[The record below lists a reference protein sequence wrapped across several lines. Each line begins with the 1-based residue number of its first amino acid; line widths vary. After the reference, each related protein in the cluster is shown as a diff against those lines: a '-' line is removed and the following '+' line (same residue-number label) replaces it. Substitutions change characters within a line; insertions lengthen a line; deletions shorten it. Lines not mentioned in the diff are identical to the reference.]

1 MSDLFRR
8 TKIIAT
14 LGPASESPEV
24 LERLIRAGAD
34 VVRLNFS
41 HGTADEHRL
50 RAERVRAIAARLN
63 RHVAIL
69 ADLQGPKIRVERFK
83 DDRKIHL
90 AVGQKFALDTSFPF
104 DQGDETQVGCSY
116 EALPRD
122 VRPGDTLLLNDG
134 LIVMQVDEVVGTRV
148 HCTVTVAGVLSN
160 RKGINKLGGGLSAPA
175 LTDKD
180 KEDLKTAVSI
190 GADYLAI
197 SFPRSRHDM
206 EEARNMLRALGSDM
220 GLVAKV
226 ERAEAILEGTIEGI
240 VEASDVIMV
249 ARGDLGVEIGD
260 ARLPHVQKQLIR
272 LARTYN
278 KVAITATQMMES
290 MINNPVPT
298 RAEVSDV
305 ANAVFDG
312 TDAVM
317 LSAETAS
324 GDYPDL
330 AVKAMAQVC
339 LEAEKYPRE
348 KSKHRLHERFNQI
361 DETIALSAMY
371 AANHLEVRA
380 IGALTETGSTPL
392 WMSRIS
398 SGIPIYA
405 LTAHEKT
412 CRRVCLYRGVYPI
425 SFNAHGIHDHAVL
438 NRAIIEQFLQ
448 RALVS
453 EDDTIILTK
462 GDLMGTQG
470 GTNAMKIAN
479 IRQILSAA
487 PEDWRSQ
494 SDAPISPTFP
504 DEAHS

>member
-1 MSDLFRR
+1 MSNVFRR

-24 LERLIRAGAD
+24 LEKLIRAGVD

-41 HGTADEHRL
+41 HGTADEHRA
-50 RAERVRAIAARLN
+50 RAERVRAISKSMN
-63 RHVAIL
+63 RHVGIL
-69 ADLQGPKIRVERFK
+69 ADLQGPKIRTARFK
-83 DDRKIHL
+83 GNGKVML
-90 AVGQKFALDTSFPF
+90 EVGQPFDLDTSFPPDDG
-104 DQGDETQVGCSY
+104 DQTQVGCSY

-122 VRPGDTLLLNDG
+122 VKQGDVLLLNDG
-134 LIVMQVDEVVGTRV
+134 LIVMRVDAVVGTRV
-148 HCTVTVAGVLSN
+148 KCTVTVGGVLSN
-160 RKGINKLGGGLSAPA
+160 HKGINKQGGGLSAPA
-175 LTDKD
+175 LTEKD
-180 KEDLKTAVSI
+180 KKDLKTAVDI

-197 SFPRSRHDM
+197 SFPRSREDM
-206 EEARNMLRALGSDM
+206 DEARQMLKDLGSDM

-260 ARLPHVQKQLIR
+260 ARLPHVQKHLIR

-330 AVKAMAQVC
+330 AVKAMAQIC

-348 KSKHRLHERFNQI
+348 KSKHRLHERFQKI
-361 DETIALSAMY
+361 DETLALSAMY

-380 IGALTETGSTPL
+380 IGSLTETGSTPL

-398 SGIPIYA
+398 SGMPIYA
-405 LTAHEKT
+405 LTPHEKT
-412 CRRVCLYRGVYPI
+412 CRRVTLYRGVYPI
-425 SFNAHGIHDHAVL
+425 SFNPMGIHDHSVL
-438 NRAIIEQFLQ
+438 NRAIVEEFQK
-448 RALVS
+448 RGLVERS
-453 EDDTIILTK
+453 DILILTK
-462 GDLMGTQG
+462 GDLMGARG
-470 GTNAMKIAN
+470 GTNALKIASVD
-479 IRQILSAA
+479 QILAAA
-487 PEDWRSQ
+487 PEDWKSQ
-494 SDAPISPTFP
+494 CP
-504 DEAHS
+504 DCE

>member
-1 MSDLFRR
+1 MNKAFRR

-24 LERLIRAGAD
+24 LEKVLRAGAD

-41 HGTADEHRL
+41 HGTADEHRA
-50 RAERVRAIAARLN
+50 RAELVRSISKRLR

-69 ADLQGPKIRVERFK
+69 ADLQGPKIRVARFK
-83 DDRKIHL
+83 DNRKIL
-90 AVGQKFALDTSFPF
+90 LENGQKFDLDTSFPA

-116 EALPRD
+116 EPLPRD
-122 VRPGDTLLLNDG
+122 VKPGDTLLLNDG
-134 LIVMQVDEVVGTRV
+134 LIQMVVDRVDGTRV
-148 HCTVTVAGVLSN
+148 KCTVTVGGVLSN
-160 RKGINKLGGGLSAPA
+160 HKGINKLGGGLSAPA
-175 LTDKD
+175 LTEKD
-180 KEDLKTAVSI
+180 KQDLKTAVDI

-197 SFPRSRHDM
+197 SFPRSREDM
-206 EEARNMLRALGSDM
+206 EEARKMLKDLGSDM

-226 ERAEAILEGTIEGI
+226 ERAEAIEEGTIEGI
-240 VEASDVIMV
+240 VEASDCIMV

-260 ARLPHVQKQLIR
+260 ARLPHVQKLLIR

-324 GDYPDL
+324 GDFPDL
-330 AVKAMAQVC
+330 AVEAMARVC
-339 LEAEKYPRE
+339 VEAERYPRE
-348 KSKHRLHERFNQI
+348 KSKHRLHERFENI

-380 IGALTETGSTPL
+380 IGALTETGTTPL

-405 LTAHEKT
+405 LTSHERT
-412 CRRVCLYRGVYPI
+412 CRRVTIFRGVYPI
-425 SFNAHGIHDHAVL
+425 SFNPEGIQDHAIL
-438 NRAIIEQFLQ
+438 NRAIVEEFIE
-448 RALVS
+448 RGLVEAS
-453 EDDTIILTK
+453 DRIILTK
-462 GDLMGTQG
+462 GDLIGSRG
-470 GTNAMKIAN
+470 GTNALKIAS
-479 IRQILSAA
+479 IADVIAA
-487 PEDWRSQ
+487 VPDDWQSQ
-494 SDAPISPTFP
+494 CPNCK
-504 DEAHS
+504 

>member
-1 MSDLFRR
+1 MTKVFRR
-8 TKIIAT
+8 TKIVAT

-24 LERLIRAGAD
+24 LEKVLKAGTD

-41 HGTADEHRL
+41 HGTPDEHRT
-50 RAERVRAIAARLN
+50 RAERVRAIAEKLD

-69 ADLQGPKIRVERFK
+69 ADLQGPKIRIARFQ
-83 DDRKIHL
+83 DNRKVKL
-90 AVGQKFALDTSFPF
+90 QVGQKFDLDTTLPP
-104 DQGDETQVGCSY
+104 DAGDETQVGCCY

-122 VRPGDTLLLNDG
+122 VKPGDVLLLNDG
-134 LIVMQVDEVVGTRV
+134 LIVMQVDAVVGTRV
-148 HCTVTVAGVLSN
+148 KCTVTVGGVLSN
-160 RKGINKLGGGLSAPA
+160 HKGINKQGGGLSAPA

-197 SFPRSRHDM
+197 SFPRSREDM
-206 EEARNMLRALGSDM
+206 EEARRMLTELGSDM

-240 VEASDVIMV
+240 IEASEAIMV

-260 ARLPHVQKQLIR
+260 ARLPHVQKHLIT

-278 KVAITATQMMES
+278 KAVITATQMMES
-290 MINNPVPT
+290 MINNPIPT

-348 KSKHRLHERFNQI
+348 KSKHRLHERFGRI

-371 AANHLEVRA
+371 AANHLGVRA
-380 IGALTETGSTPL
+380 IGSLTETGSTPL

-412 CRRVCLYRGVYPI
+412 CRRVTLFRGVYPI
-425 SFNAHGIHDHAVL
+425 SFSPVGIVDHAVL
-438 NRAIIEQFLQ
+438 NRAIVEEFMQ
-448 RALVS
+448 RGLADA
-453 EDDTIILTK
+453 DDIIILTK
-462 GDLMGTQG
+462 GDLMGAKG
-470 GTNAMKIAN
+470 GTNAMKIAT
-479 IRQILSAA
+479 IQEILAAA
-487 PEDWRSQ
+487 PEDWKEHC
-494 SDAPISPTFP
+494 PTCP
-504 DEAHS
+504 

>member
-1 MSDLFRR
+1 MSNVFRR

-24 LERLIRAGAD
+24 LEKLIRAGAD

-41 HGTADEHRL
+41 HGTADEHRA
-50 RAERVRAIAARLN
+50 RAERVRAIAKRLN
-63 RHVAIL
+63 RHVGIL
-69 ADLQGPKIRVERFK
+69 ADLQGPKIRIARFK
-83 DDRKIHL
+83 DHGKIML
-90 AVGQKFALDTSFPF
+90 EVGQKFDLDTSFPP
-104 DQGDETQVGCSY
+104 DQGDDTQVGCSY

-122 VRPGDTLLLNDG
+122 VKTGDVLLLNDG
-134 LIVMQVDEVVGTRV
+134 LIVMKVDAVVGTRV
-148 HCTVTVAGVLSN
+148 KCTVTVGGVLSN
-160 RKGINKLGGGLSAPA
+160 HKGINKQGGGLSAPA
-175 LTDKD
+175 LTEKD
-180 KEDLKTAVSI
+180 KQDLKTAVDI

-197 SFPRSRHDM
+197 SFPRSREDM
-206 EEARNMLRALGSDM
+206 EEARQMLKDLGSDM

-260 ARLPHVQKQLIR
+260 ARLPHVQKHLIR

-330 AVKAMAQVC
+330 AVKAMAQIC

-348 KSKHRLHERFNQI
+348 KSKHRLHERFQKI
-361 DETIALSAMY
+361 DETVALSAMY

-380 IGALTETGSTPL
+380 IGSLTETGSTPL

-398 SGIPIYA
+398 SGMPIYA
-405 LTAHEKT
+405 LTPHEKT
-412 CRRVCLYRGVYPI
+412 CRRVTLYRGVYPI
-425 SFNAHGIHDHAVL
+425 SFNPVGIHDHSVL
-438 NRAIIEQFLQ
+438 NRAIVDEFQQ
-448 RALVS
+448 RGLVEPS
-453 EDDTIILTK
+453 DILILTK
-462 GDLMGTQG
+462 GDLVGACG
-470 GTNAMKIAN
+470 GTNALKIASVD
-479 IRQILSAA
+479 QILAAA
-487 PEDWRSQ
+487 PDDWKSQ
-494 SDAPISPTFP
+494 CPAC
-504 DEAHS
+504 E

>member
-1 MSDLFRR
+1 MSKVFRR

-24 LERLIRAGAD
+24 LEKVLRAGAD

-41 HGTADEHRL
+41 HGTADEHRA
-50 RAERVRAIAARLN
+50 RAERVRVLARKLN

-69 ADLQGPKIRVERFK
+69 ADLQGPKIRVARFK
-83 DDRKIHL
+83 DNRKVML
-90 AVGQKFALDTSFPF
+90 EVGQKFDLDTAFPS

-122 VRPGDTLLLNDG
+122 VRKGDVLLLNDG
-134 LIVMQVDEVVGTRV
+134 LIVMAVDEVVGTRV
-148 HCTVTVAGVLSN
+148 KCTVTVGGVLSN
-160 RKGINKLGGGLSAPA
+160 HKGINKQGGGLSAPA

-180 KEDLKTAVSI
+180 KQDLRTAVDI

-197 SFPRSRHDM
+197 SFPRSREDM
-206 EEARNMLRALGSDM
+206 DEARRMLTELGSDM

-240 VEASDVIMV
+240 IVASDAIMV

-260 ARLPHVQKQLIR
+260 ARLPHVQKRLIQ
-272 LARTYN
+272 LARTFN
-278 KVAITATQMMES
+278 KAVITATQMMES
-290 MINNPVPT
+290 MISNPVPT

-348 KSKHRLHERFNQI
+348 KSKHRLHERFERI
-361 DETIALSAMY
+361 DETVALSAMY

-412 CRRVCLYRGVYPI
+412 CRRVTLFRGVYPI
-425 SFNAHGIHDHAVL
+425 SFNPIGILDHAVL
-438 NRAIIEQFLQ
+438 NRAIVEEFM
-448 RALVS
+448 RRGLVDA
-453 EDDTIILTK
+453 EDTIILTK
-462 GDLMGTQG
+462 GDLMGTRG
-470 GTNAMKIAN
+470 GTNAMKIAT
-479 IRQILSAA
+479 ISEILAAA
-487 PEDWRSQ
+487 PDDWK
-494 SDAPISPTFP
+494 
-504 DEAHS
+504 AHCPACQQP

>member
-1 MSDLFRR
+1 MSKVFRR

-24 LERLIRAGAD
+24 LEKVLKAGAD

-41 HGTADEHRL
+41 HGTADEHRA
-50 RAERVRAIAARLN
+50 RAERVREISKRLN

-69 ADLQGPKIRVERFK
+69 ADLQGPKIRVARFK
-83 DDRKIHL
+83 DNRKVL
-90 AVGQKFALDTSFPF
+90 LQVGQKFDLDTNHPA
-104 DQGDETQVGCSY
+104 DAGDETQVGCCY

-122 VRPGDTLLLNDG
+122 VRRGDVLLLNDG
-134 LIVMQVDEVVGTRV
+134 LIVMQVDDVVGTRV
-148 HCTVTVAGVLSN
+148 KCTVTVGGVLSN
-160 RKGINKLGGGLSAPA
+160 HKGINKQGGGLSAPA

-180 KEDLKTAVSI
+180 KEDLKTAVEI

-197 SFPRSRHDM
+197 SFPRSREDM
-206 EEARNMLRALGSDM
+206 DEARRMLDELGSDM

-240 VEASDVIMV
+240 IEASDAIMV

-260 ARLPHVQKQLIR
+260 ARLPHVQKQLIKQ
-272 LARTYN
+272 ARTHN
-278 KVAITATQMMES
+278 KAVITATQMMES

-324 GDYPDL
+324 GDFPDL

-339 LEAEKYPRE
+339 MEAEKYPRE
-348 KSKHRLHERFNQI
+348 KSKHRLHERFERI
-361 DETIALSAMY
+361 DETIALSTMY

-412 CRRVCLYRGVYPI
+412 CRRVTLFRGVYPI
-425 SFNAHGIHDHAVL
+425 SFNAVGIHDHAVL
-438 NRAIIEQFLQ
+438 NRAIVQEFMD
-448 RALVS
+448 RGLVDP
-453 EDDTIILTK
+453 EDTVILTK
-462 GDLMGTQG
+462 GDLMGTRG
-470 GTNAMKIAN
+470 GTNAMKIAS
-479 IRQILSAA
+479 IPEVLEAA
-487 PEDWRSQ
+487 PSDWKSQ
-494 SDAPISPTFP
+494 CPALK
-504 DEAHS
+504 